1 MKTLK
6 FSTDLVSLIRSG
18 TKTSTWRL
26 FDDKDLQVGDEV
38 AFLDKETGE
47 QFGTA
52 RITGLTVRT
61 LGTLTEADWQ
71 GHERYASEEEMYES
85 FRKYY
90 GPEVDQDT
98 EVKILSFDFTA
109 KQSSDSMPHATQQ
122 L

>member
-6 FSTDLVSLIRSG
+6 FSADLVSLIRSG

-38 AFLDKETGE
+38 AFYNKETGE

-52 RITGLTVRT
+52 CITVLTIRT
-61 LGTLTEADWQ
+61 LGTLTEADWE
-71 GHERYASEEEMYES
+71 GHERYASEEEMYEN

-90 GPEVDQDT
+90 GPQVNPDT
-98 EVKILSFDFTA
+98 EVKILTFDF
-109 KQSSDSMPHATQQ
+109 K
-122 L
+122 